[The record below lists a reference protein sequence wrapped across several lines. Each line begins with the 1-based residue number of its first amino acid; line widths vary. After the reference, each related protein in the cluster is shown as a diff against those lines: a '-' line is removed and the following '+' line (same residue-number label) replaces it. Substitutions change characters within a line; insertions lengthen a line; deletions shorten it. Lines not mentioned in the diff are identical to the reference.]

1 MTPRKSIA
9 LALAVTALS
18 AAPSAAQEGS
28 PDDAEQA
35 RAPDQRP
42 AGGPPPGFD
51 IGESVFDETWITLG
65 IGMGL
70 TPSYSGSDEYRVFPL
85 PLIVGRVGGVGITPN
100 GPGLNFDIL
109 SSPPG
114 DGARAPSV
122 SFGPTFRFRGS
133 RDDDVK
139 DDVVALAGQLDS
151 ALEVGVQGGV
161 RFPGVLNRFDA
172 VTLGTAVRWDI
183 LGAHEGML
191 IEPSVGYF
199 TPLSRG
205 AAVQMIAAAS
215 FSDDNF
221 ADYYFTVS
229 PQQSSDTGL
238 AEFTADGGLNSL
250 GINMI
255 ATVDLDNNVLNG
267 GINVFGVGGYSR
279 LVGDAAD
286 TPYTSVRGSADQFIA
301 GIGIGYT
308 F

>member
-1 MTPRKSIA
+1 
-9 LALAVTALS
+9 
-18 AAPSAAQEGS
+18 
-28 PDDAEQA
+28 
-35 RAPDQRP
+35 
-42 AGGPPPGFD
+42 
-51 IGESVFDETWITLG
+51 
-65 IGMGL
+65 
-70 TPSYSGSDEYRVFPL
+70 
-85 PLIVGRVGGVGITPN
+85 
-100 GPGLNFDIL
+100 
-109 SSPPG
+109 
-114 DGARAPSV
+114 
-122 SFGPTFRFRGS
+122 
-133 RDDDVK
+133 
-139 DDVVALAGQLDS
+139 
-151 ALEVGVQGGV
+151 
-161 RFPGVLNRFDA
+161 
-172 VTLGTAVRWDI
+172 
-183 LGAHEGML
+183 
-191 IEPSVGYF
+191 
-199 TPLSRG
+199 
-205 AAVQMIAAAS
+205 MIATAS